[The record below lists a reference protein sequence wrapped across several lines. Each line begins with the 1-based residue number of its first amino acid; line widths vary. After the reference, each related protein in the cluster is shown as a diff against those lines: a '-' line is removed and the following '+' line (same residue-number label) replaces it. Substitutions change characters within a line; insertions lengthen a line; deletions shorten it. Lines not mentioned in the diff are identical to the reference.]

1 MSPKAKLASLLGAV
15 RSSKGRALGWW
26 LLCLWGTRILGSEL
40 GGLHV
45 LILGYIDWATSGL
58 NFLGFSYTSSAPRVF
73 RVPDQNDQE
82 TKISVGLLRPFWF
95 QWGFCRCFTTDSL
108 PRGYPGQYVWASAYV
123 ELDG

>member
-45 LILGYIDWATSGL
+45 LILGYIDWAHKWAEFFWASRTHL
-58 NFLGFSYTSSAPRVF
+58 RLLGYF
-73 RVPDQNDQE
+73 
-82 TKISVGLLRPFWF
+82 
-95 QWGFCRCFTTDSL
+95 
-108 PRGYPGQYVWASAYV
+108 GYPTKMTKK
-123 ELDG
+123 LK